1 MRIAGRITMSDVP
14 NLTGRNL
21 FEGKCVN
28 RKKDK
33 ALDSALKNG
42 KTENVMKTQEPLKL
56 ELNKENVPGSIKNI
70 ENIRIDDVPRNY
82 TIAIE
87 TLESRINHVKSSLK
101 KADSMNLSY
110 GERMKFLK
118 EDGKRWVKNVKKN
131 DPEMFV
137 QWLKFNKDRIM
148 NGRSDL
154 ASLPNDFS
162 MEDYYKYVKDEGF
175 SILA

>member
-1 MRIAGRITMSDVP
+1 MRIAGRITMSNVP

-21 FEGKCVN
+21 AEGERIGC
-28 RKKDK
+28 KKDK
-33 ALDSALKNG
+33 APDAALKSVESKNII
-42 KTENVMKTQEPLKL
+42 EASEPLKL
-56 ELNKENVPGSIKNI
+56 ELSKENVPESIKNI

-87 TLESRINHVKSSLK
+87 TLESRINHVKSSLE
-101 KADSMNLSY
+101 KANSMNLSY

-118 EDGKRWVKNVKKN
+118 EDGKRWVKNVKEN

-137 QWLKFNKDRIM
+137 QWLKFNKDDIRS
-148 NGRSDL
+148 GRSDL
-154 ASLPNDFS
+154 ASLPDDFS